1 MKKGEITMDKLAKTR
16 EDLWL
21 SISGLTNEQAN
32 EVIEEGTWS
41 IAQVIEH
48 LHLME
53 SNVVRGITD
62 ALLSDEKLKAEQ
74 KSLEFVKDRTHK
86 VKAPDNLVPSNDFK
100 VLDRLKEE
108 LTNTRKA
115 LLECIKDI
123 KEDDFNEISFI
134 HRRFGVLSIKQ
145 WVSLVGFHEQ
155 RHINQIEEI
164 KQNLNLSKERL

>member
-1 MKKGEITMDKLAKTR
+1 M
-16 EDLWL
+16 
-21 SISGLTNEQAN
+21 
-32 EVIEEGTWS
+32 
-41 IAQVIEH
+41 
-48 LHLME
+48 
-53 SNVVRGITD
+53 
-62 ALLSDEKLKAEQ
+62 LSDEKLKAEQ

-134 HRRFGVLSIKQ
+134 HRRFGVLTIKQ

-164 KQNLNLSKERL
+164 KQNLKLSKERL